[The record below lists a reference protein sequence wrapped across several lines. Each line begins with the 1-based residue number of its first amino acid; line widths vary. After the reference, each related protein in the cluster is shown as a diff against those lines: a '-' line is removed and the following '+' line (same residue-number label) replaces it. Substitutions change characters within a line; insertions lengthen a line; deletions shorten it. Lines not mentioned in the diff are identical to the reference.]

1 MRRETRIQLIEARYM
16 QIHLD
21 ISIEIP
27 REFLSNSIFSIP
39 EQYCRIM
46 PEIRRLYFY
55 PSNNEDNLD
64 YIFGDYP
71 VYDYDYANKN
81 RDIRDV
87 YMTIYCSLSQKFI
100 FDPIRLTTQTL
111 YEYMKSILDNIKMYN
126 YITEDIGFGYNPK
139 ERRDIVIPTIKKY
152 FITPNTKLSFSTL
165 VNVGNY
171 DYDLNNP
178 DDINKNKKLIS
189 IILDNDKFKM
199 IDYEAEGFDRH
210 NTMIDYIYTFDKW
223 VNYGD
228 DYDSYLKDQLGIDQ

>member
-27 REFLSNSIFSIP
+27 GEFLSNSIFSIP
-39 EQYCRIM
+39 EQYFRIA
-46 PEIRRLYFY
+46 PEIRHLYFY
-55 PSNNEDNLD
+55 PSNNEDNLN

-71 VYDYDYANKN
+71 VYDYDYTNKN

-87 YMTIYCSLSQKFI
+87 YMTIYCVLSPKFI

-126 YITEDIGFGYNPK
+126 YITDDIGVGYNSK
-139 ERRDIVIPTIKKY
+139 EIGTIKKY

-165 VNVGNY
+165 VNVGSY
-171 DYDLNNP
+171 DYHLDNP
-178 DDINKNKKLIS
+178 DDINKNKKLIA
-189 IILDNDKFKM
+189 IILDNDRFKP
-199 IDYEAEGFDRH
+199 IDYEAEGFDKH

-228 DYDSYLKDQLGIDQ
+228 DYDLYLKDQLGIDQ

>member
-21 ISIEIP
+21 IAIEIP
-27 REFLSNSIFSIP
+27 TEFLNNSIFSIP

-46 PEIRRLYFY
+46 PEISRLYFY

-71 VYDYDYANKN
+71 VYDYDYTDKN

-87 YMTIYCSLSQKFI
+87 YMTIYCVLSPKFI

-126 YITEDIGFGYNPK
+126 YITEDIGNAT
-139 ERRDIVIPTIKKY
+139 PTIKKY

-178 DDINKNKKLIS
+178 DDINKNKKLIA
-189 IILDNDKFKM
+189 IILDNDRFKP
-199 IDYEAEGFDRH
+199 IDYEAEGFDK
-210 NTMIDYIYTFDKW
+210 NNIMIDYIYTFDKW

>member
-21 ISIEIP
+21 IAIEIP
-27 REFLSNSIFSIP
+27 GEFLSNSIFSIP

-46 PEIRRLYFY
+46 PEISRLYFY

-64 YIFGDYP
+64 YIFGDCP
-71 VYDYDYANKN
+71 VYDYDYTNKN

-87 YMTIYCSLSQKFI
+87 YMTIYCVLSPKFI

-126 YITEDIGFGYNPK
+126 YITEDIGNAT
-139 ERRDIVIPTIKKY
+139 PTIKKY

-171 DYDLNNP
+171 DYDLNNT
-178 DDINKNKKLIS
+178 DDINKNKKLIC
-189 IILDNDKFKM
+189 IILDNDRFKL